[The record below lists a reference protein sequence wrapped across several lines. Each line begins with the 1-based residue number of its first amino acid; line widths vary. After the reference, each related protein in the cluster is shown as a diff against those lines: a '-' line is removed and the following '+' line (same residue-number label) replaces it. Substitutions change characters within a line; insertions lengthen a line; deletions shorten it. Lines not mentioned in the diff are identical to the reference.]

1 MAADA
6 VGARGTVV
14 GVDVSLPMLRG
25 ALAKA
30 GARRIRRRRGGCCV
44 PAAAS
49 PHSCR
54 GALEQMPWFGG
65 LAGELLAQFPARREN
80 LFRGVSLGAPG
91 RLESGFASFDDY
103 WRHVESGAIRIGAML
118 RELPLKTVRAV
129 RGRVRES
136 VAAFATRDGLAFP
149 TVALVGGGSA

>member
-1 MAADA
+1 
-6 VGARGTVV
+6 
-14 GVDVSLPMLRG
+14 
-25 ALAKA
+25 
-30 GARRIRRRRGGCCV
+30 
-44 PAAAS
+44 
-49 PHSCR
+49 
-54 GALEQMPWFGG
+54 MPWFGG
-65 LAGELLAQFPARREN
+65 LAEELLPQFPARRDD

-91 RLESGFASFDDY
+91 RLERVLAEADLRGVSVTTETQIFRFASFDDY

-118 RELPLKTVRAV
+118 RELPPETVRAV